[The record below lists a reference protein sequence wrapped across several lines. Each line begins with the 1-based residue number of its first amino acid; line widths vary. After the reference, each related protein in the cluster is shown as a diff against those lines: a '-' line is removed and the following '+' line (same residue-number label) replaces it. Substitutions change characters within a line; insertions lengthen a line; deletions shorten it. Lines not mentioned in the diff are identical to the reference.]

1 MKKLILLLLVSISL
15 FGQFKFQKSLPDR
28 YTIFLLNSAPYGA
41 TSFKD
46 ASQYSQTITT
56 AGNVKSTTGTTT
68 IKFGLNSTYFDGTGD
83 YLALPAGSMWDFGT
97 GDFTIDC
104 WVYRT
109 GTGAGTVFGVP
120 NRASPYCLVFI
131 FYGSLSEY
139 VYVTSDGSSWLMTL
153 NITATLNV
161 WVHYAFVRSGPNF
174 YLFKNGIAAG
184 APTTSSSA
192 VFYSATDAPN
202 IGRYNDGATGFT
214 GYIQY
219 LRVIKGKAL
228 WTANFDPPHHY

>member
-109 GTGAGTVFGVP
+109 GEGTVFGVP

-131 FYGSLSEY
+131 F
-139 VYVTSDGSSWLMTL
+139 
-153 NITATLNV
+153 
-161 WVHYAFVRSGPNF
+161 
-174 YLFKNGIAAG
+174 
-184 APTTSSSA
+184 
-192 VFYSATDAPN
+192 
-202 IGRYNDGATGFT
+202 
-214 GYIQY
+214 
-219 LRVIKGKAL
+219 
-228 WTANFDPPHHY
+228 